1 MATRRW
7 FIGTVTAAV
16 AGALLRPSLPYADE
30 TSINERMSGDISPTH
45 DPCIIKQG
53 DTYYVFGTSMPGS
66 PGITLRTSKDLVHW
80 TVRTPLFSA
89 IDRKSV
95 V

>member
-16 AGALLRPSLPYADE
+16 AGAILRPPFAHSDE
-30 TSINERMSGDISPTH
+30 ASINERMTGDISPTH
-45 DPCIIKQG
+45 DPCIMKQG

-66 PGITLRTSKDLVHW
+66 PGITLRTAFRYADIKA
-80 TVRTPLFSA
+80 TVN
-89 IDRKSV
+89 
-95 V
+95 